1 MPELRKDPILG
12 RWVII
17 ASERAKRPSDFKPPA
32 PAPQSSAPCP
42 FCEGNEA
49 GTPPEIFA
57 LRAPNTKPNER
68 GWQVRVVP
76 NKFPALAIE
85 GSLSKRGRGVYD
97 QMRGVGAHEVI
108 IETPQHVSSMA
119 SMSVEN
125 IQAVLHTYKERMLDL
140 KKDIR
145 LVYGLIFKN
154 VGDTAGASLEHTHS
168 QLVATP
174 VVPIR
179 IEQEMNGSKNFY
191 KYRGRCIYCDII
203 HQEIEDEERVVVNDE
218 HFIAIS
224 PFAARFPFELWIMPK
239 QHLTHFENIPP
250 HLLPALASISK
261 KVFVKLERALSN
273 PAYNTLIHSTPYNME
288 ENEYYHWH
296 IEIIPRITRLA
307 GFEWGTG
314 FYINPVPPEDAAKFL
329 REVEG

>member
-17 ASERAKRPSDFKPPA
+17 ASERAKRPSDFKPAVLPA
-32 PAPQSSAPCP
+32 KTGTCP
-42 FCEGNEA
+42 FCEGNE
-49 GTPPEIFA
+49 GSTPPEIFA
-57 LRAPNTKPNER
+57 IRAPNTRPNEK

-85 GSLSKRGRGVYD
+85 GSLSKRGRGLYD

-108 IETPQHVSSMA
+108 IETPEHITSMA
-119 SMSVEN
+119 TMSVGN
-125 IQAVLHTYKERMLDL
+125 IEAVLQTYKERLLDL

-154 VGDTAGASLEHTHS
+154 VGDAAGASLDHTHS

-174 VVPIR
+174 IVPIR
-179 IEQEMNGSKNFY
+179 IEQEMRGGKNFY
-191 KYRGRCIYCDII
+191 NYRGRCIYCDII
-203 HQEIEDEERVVVNDE
+203 HQEIEDEVRIVVNDE
-218 HFIAIS
+218 HFVAIS

-239 QHLTHFENIPP
+239 QHLTHFENIPA
-250 HLLPALASISK
+250 HLIPSLASISK
-261 KVFVKLERALSN
+261 KVFAKLEGALSN

-288 ENEYYHWH
+288 ESEYYHWH
-296 IEIIPRITRLA
+296 IEIIPRITKLA

-329 REVEG
+329 REAEG

>member
-17 ASERAKRPSDFKPPA
+17 ASERAKRPSDFKPAVSAVP
-32 PAPQSSAPCP
+32 SNAPCP
-42 FCEGNEA
+42 FCDGNE
-49 GTPPEIFA
+49 GLTPPEIFA
-57 LRAPNTKPNER
+57 MRAPNTRPNEK

-85 GSLSKRGRGVYD
+85 GSLSKRGRGLYD

-108 IETPQHVSSMA
+108 IETPQHVTSMA
-119 SMSVEN
+119 LMSVGN
-125 IQAVLHTYKERMLDL
+125 IEAVLHTYKNRLLDL

-154 VGDTAGASLEHTHS
+154 VGDAAGASLDHTHS

-179 IEQEMNGSKNFY
+179 IEQEMRGSKNFY
-191 KYRGRCIYCDII
+191 NYRGRCIYCDII
-203 HQEIEDEERVVVNDE
+203 HQEIEDEVRVVVNDE
-218 HFIAIS
+218 HFIAVS
-224 PFAARFPFELWIMPK
+224 PFASRFPFELWIMPK
-239 QHLTHFENIPP
+239 QHLTHFENIPD
-250 HLLPALASISK
+250 HLIPSLASISK
-261 KVFVKLERALSN
+261 KVFLKLERALSN

-288 ENEYYHWH
+288 ESEYYHWH
-296 IEIIPRITRLA
+296 IEIIPRITKLA

-314 FYINPVPPEDAAKFL
+314 FYINPVPPEDATKFL
-329 REVEG
+329 REVEA

>member
-17 ASERAKRPSDFKPPA
+17 ASERAKRPSDFKSA
-32 PAPQSSAPCP
+32 PAPHSSAPCP

-85 GSLSKRGRGVYD
+85 GSLGKHGRGVYD

-108 IETPQHVSSMA
+108 IETPQHVNSMA
-119 SMSVEN
+119 HISVEN

-154 VGDTAGASLEHTHS
+154 VGDAAGASLEHTHS

-250 HLLPALASISK
+250 HLLPALAAISK
-261 KVFVKLERALSN
+261 KVFSKLERALSN
-273 PAYNTLIHSTPYNME
+273 PAYNTLVHSTPYNME

-329 REVEG
+329 REVEE